1 MDIKVLGVA
10 YLIVLDNVV
19 GLQETILGVL
29 VVHLI
34 DRLRVHCVAKVSNR
48 EVATCGGEKISQLR
62 LKTRRREMKTKI

>member
-10 YLIVLDNVV
+10 HLIVLDNVV

-48 EVATCGGEKISQLR
+48 EVATCG
-62 LKTRRREMKTKI
+62 